1 MNNSQEIVIDEWDI
15 KLDKK
20 LAELKTC
27 QESNSLKT
35 CSDCDKFFDC
45 ELRKKYVFA
54 VYESM
59 NKGAGGGFEF

>member
-15 KLDKK
+15 KLDNKIV
-20 LAELKTC
+20 E
-27 QESNSLKT
+27 LKT

-45 ELRKKYVFA
+45 ELRKKYVIA

>member
-27 QESNSLKT
+27 QESNNLKSCT
-35 CSDCDKFFDC
+35 PCGVFFEC
-45 ELRKKYVFA
+45 K
-54 VYESM
+54 
-59 NKGAGGGFEF
+59 